1 MNSDSRRLQSQIRPP
16 EPAARPFSGTIAPFD
31 GELLGRAWIDP
42 REPVPAGTFG
52 TWRVTFVCGRVGMD
66 DGAHIRICERQ
77 VCDWERP
84 QFDRPGESGYT
95 TAETDGD
102 AQVEL
107 AWFESLNERPFR
119 RTLQVTIANGSLR
132 PGEKVVVTYGD
143 RSGGGPGRRAQTF
156 REPESEFQVLADPFG
171 AQRYFPVADHPYL
184 GVYGDRACAIELRCG
199 SQFLPGEEIEL
210 HVRLVDQWGNSDDQA
225 ATRVALAAD
234 GPVRGL
240 PAEIELTPA
249 DAGVKVLG
257 GISSPTAGIFR
268 FSARSDG
275 LPDARSNPVHVLED
289 LAQDRRIRWGDMH
302 GQSRES
308 VGTLDAAD
316 YFRFARD
323 DAFVE
328 FVGHQANDFQITNEF
343 LARLGR
349 LTAAL
354 HEPGRFVP
362 FFGWEWSGNTTTGG
376 DRNVH
381 FLADSGPL
389 HRSSHALLREIG
401 DAGSDAC
408 PVSELHDLFSGRSD
422 VLLVPHVGGRYANLD
437 FYDPSLEP
445 VVELH
450 SAHGTFE
457 WLGRDA
463 RERGLKVGYLCGSDV
478 HVGRPGAARPA
489 VKAGEDGLGVTGGL
503 AAVIT
508 DELSREAIFAALRE
522 RRCYGTTGVRM
533 LISATANGQ
542 PIGADVPLEP
552 GRPLSIDGFVDGTA
566 PIQRV
571 DLLRDWDILDSLRPR
586 RSADSTRLR
595 ITWSGA
601 ASRGRRRSVRWSGR
615 ARVAANRIL
624 SAEGVGFDH
633 PAEGIEGSDAGEVW
647 WTSVTEGDMDG
658 VEIEL
663 AESGG
668 RLEFDAGGIRLEVDL
683 DQLGDEVL
691 THSFGQI
698 ERRVQIERVTDDGPE
713 LVDFGWAIDPAEVCE
728 AGYHLRIVQSDCNC
742 AWTSPFYAVKV
753 GS

>member
-1 MNSDSRRLQSQIRPP
+1 MNSDSRRPQPQPAPP
-16 EPAARPFSGTIAPFD
+16 DAAGRPFSGTIAPFD

-42 REPVPAGTFG
+42 RDPVAAGTYG

-95 TAETDGD
+95 TAETDGE

-107 AWFESLNERPFR
+107 AWFETLNERPFR

-132 PGEKVVVTYGD
+132 PGERVVVTYGD

-184 GVYGDRACAIELRCG
+184 GVFGDRASAIELRCG
-199 SQFLPGEEIEL
+199 SQFRPGEPIDL
-210 HVRLVDQWGNSDDQA
+210 HVRLVDKWGNSDEQA
-225 ATRVALAAD
+225 SARVALAAD
-234 GPVRGL
+234 LPVRGL
-240 PAEIELTPA
+240 PAEIEFTRE
-249 DAGVKVLG
+249 DAGAKVVG
-257 GISSPTAGIFR
+257 GIFASATGVLRFRASSG
-268 FSARSDG
+268 D
-275 LPDARSNPVHVLED
+275 LPDARSNPVHVLES
-289 LAQDRRIRWGDMH
+289 LPQGRRVRWGDMH

-323 DAFVE
+323 DAFCE
-328 FVGHQANDFQITNEF
+328 FIGHQANDFQITNKF
-343 LARLGR
+343 LARLGQ

-354 HEPGRFVP
+354 HRPGRFVP

-389 HRSSHALLREIG
+389 HRSSHALLREVG

-408 PVSELHDLFSGRSD
+408 PVSELHELLSGRSD

-437 FYDPSLEP
+437 FHDPSLEP

-489 VKAGEDGLGVTGGL
+489 VKSGEDGLGVTGGL

-522 RRCYGTTGVRM
+522 RRCYGTTGVRI
-533 LISATANGQ
+533 LISANANGQ
-542 PIGADVPLEP
+542 PIGADVPLGP
-552 GRPLSIDGFVDGTA
+552 GAALSIAGFVDGTA

-571 DLLRDWDILDSLRPR
+571 DLLRDWELLESLRPR

-601 ASRGRRRSVRWSGR
+601 ASRGRRRSVPWSGG

-633 PAEGIEGSDAGEVW
+633 PAEGIDRSDAEQVR

-658 VEIEL
+658 VELSL
-663 AESGG
+663 AGPGG
-668 RLEFDAGGIRLEVDL
+668 RLEFDAGGVEFELDL
-683 DQLGDEVL
+683 DRLGDEVY
-691 THSFGQI
+691 THAAGEI
-698 ERRVQIERVTDDGPE
+698 ERRVQVERVTPGGPE
-713 LVDFGWAIDPAEVCE
+713 LVEFDWQVEPAEVRE

-742 AWTSPFYAVKV
+742 AWTSPFYVTGV
-753 GS
+753 GG

>member
-1 MNSDSRRLQSQIRPP
+1 MDSDSRRPQAQRPP
-16 EPAARPFSGTIAPFD
+16 PEAAPRPFSGTIAPFD
-31 GELLGRAWIDP
+31 GELLGHAFIDP
-42 REPVPAGTFG
+42 DGPVAAGTFG

-66 DGAHIRICERQ
+66 DGGHIRICERQ

-84 QFDRPGESGYT
+84 QFDRPSCSGYT
-95 TAETDGD
+95 TATTDGE
-102 AQVEL
+102 AEVEL
-107 AWFESLNERPFR
+107 AWFETLNERPFR
-119 RTLQVTIANGSLR
+119 RTLQITIANGSLR
-132 PGEKVVVTYGD
+132 PGERVVVTYGD

-184 GVYGDRACAIELRCG
+184 GVFGDRASAIELRCG
-199 SQFLPGEEIEL
+199 SQFLPGERIDL
-210 HVRLVDQWGNSDDQA
+210 HVRLVDKWGNSDEQA
-225 ATRVALAAD
+225 TKRVALSAD

-240 PAEIELTPA
+240 PAEIEFTPA
-249 DAGVKVLG
+249 DAGAKVVG
-257 GISSPTAGIFR
+257 GISAPATGIFR
-268 FSARSDG
+268 FGASAEG
-275 LPDARSNPVHVLED
+275 LPGARSNAVHVLESLPD
-289 LAQDRRIRWGDMH
+289 GRRVRWGDMH

-328 FVGHQANDFQITNEF
+328 FVGHQANDFQITNRF
-343 LARLGR
+343 LARLGE

-389 HRSSHALLREIG
+389 HRSSHALLREVG

-408 PVSELHDLFSGRSD
+408 PVSELHELFSGRSD

-437 FYDPSLEP
+437 FHDPSLEP

-508 DELSREAIFAALRE
+508 DELSREAIFAALRA
-522 RRCYGTTGVRM
+522 RRCYGTTGARILV
-533 LISATANGQ
+533 SASANGH
-542 PIGADVPLEP
+542 PIGADVALAA
-552 GRPLSIDGFVDGTA
+552 GGPLSVAGFVDGTA
-566 PIQRV
+566 PIQRI
-571 DLLRDWDILDSLRPR
+571 DLLRDWELVESVRPR
-586 RSADSTRLR
+586 RSADSNRIR

-615 ARVAANRIL
+615 ARVKANRVL
-624 SAEGVGFDH
+624 SAAGVGFDH
-633 PAEGIEGSDAGEVW
+633 PAEGIEGSDDGQVW

-658 VEIEL
+658 VELEL
-663 AESGG
+663 AGPGG
-668 RLEFDAGGIRLEVDL
+668 RLEFEAGDVELEVDL
-683 DQLGDEVL
+683 ERLGDEVV
-691 THSFGQI
+691 THSAGEI
-698 ERRVQIERVTDDGPE
+698 ERRVRIERVTAAGPE
-713 LVDFGWAIDPAEVCE
+713 LVEFDFAVDPAEVRD

-742 AWTSPFYAVKV
+742 AWTSPFYVTGA

>member
-1 MNSDSRRLQSQIRPP
+1 MDSDSRRPQSKIRPP
-16 EPAARPFSGTIAPFD
+16 EAAARPFSGTIAPFD

-42 REPVPAGTFG
+42 REPVAAGTFG

-84 QFDRPGESGYT
+84 QFDRPGDSGYT
-95 TAETDGD
+95 TAETDGE

-107 AWFESLNERPFR
+107 AWFETLNERPFR

-132 PGEKVVVTYGD
+132 PGERVVVTYGD

-184 GVYGDRACAIELRCG
+184 GVFGDRACAIELRCG
-199 SQFLPGEEIEL
+199 SQFLPGEEFGL
-210 HVRLVDQWGNSDDQA
+210 HVRLADKWGNTDEQA
-225 ATRVALAAD
+225 GARVALAAD
-234 GPVRGL
+234 GRVRGL
-240 PAEIELTPA
+240 PAEIEITPA
-249 DAGVKVLG
+249 DAGVKIVG
-257 GISSPTAGIFR
+257 GISAPATGVFR
-268 FSARSDG
+268 FKASSDD
-275 LPDARSNPVHVLED
+275 LPEARSNPVHVLAN
-289 LAQDRRIRWGDMH
+289 LPQGRRVRWGDMH

-343 LARLGR
+343 LAHLGQ

-354 HEPGRFVP
+354 HQPGRFVP

-389 HRSSHALLREIG
+389 HRSSHALLRDVG
-401 DAGSDAC
+401 DAASDAC
-408 PVSELHDLFSGRSD
+408 PVSELHELLSGRGD

-437 FYDPSLEP
+437 FHDPWLEP

-463 RERGLKVGYLCGSDV
+463 RERGLKVGYFCGSDV

-503 AAVIT
+503 AAVIA

-522 RRCYGTTGVRM
+522 RRCYGTTGVRI
-533 LISATANGQ
+533 LVSATANGH
-542 PIGADVPLEP
+542 PIGADVPLAP
-552 GRPLSIDGFVDGTA
+552 GRPLSIAGFVDGTA

-571 DLLRDWDILDSLRPR
+571 DLLRDWDILESLRPR
-586 RSADSTRLR
+586 RSLDSTRLR

-624 SAEGVGFDH
+624 SAAGVGFDH
-633 PAEGIEGSDAGEVW
+633 PAEGIEGSDAGEVS

-663 AESGG
+663 AELGG
-668 RLEFDAGGIRLEVDL
+668 RLEFDAGGIQLEVDL

-691 THSFGQI
+691 THSFGEI
-698 ERRVQIERVTDDGPE
+698 ERRVQFERVSDGGPE
-713 LVDFGWAIDPAEVCE
+713 LVDFNWTIDPAEVCD

-742 AWTSPFYAVKV
+742 AWTSPFYAAKV
-753 GS
+753 GG

>member
-1 MNSDSRRLQSQIRPP
+1 MDSDSRRPQTLLRPSETAP
-16 EPAARPFSGTIAPFD
+16 RPFSGTIAPFD
-31 GELLGRAWIDP
+31 GELLGQAWIDP
-42 REPVPAGTFG
+42 CDPVAAGTFG

-107 AWFESLNERPFR
+107 AWFETLNERPFR

-132 PGEKVVVTYGD
+132 PGERVVVTYGD

-171 AQRYFPVADHPYL
+171 AQRYFPVPDHPYL
-184 GVYGDRACAIELRCG
+184 GVFGDRACEIELRCG
-199 SQFLPGEEIEL
+199 SQFQPDEAIGL
-210 HVRLVDQWGNSDDQA
+210 HVRLVDKWGNSDEGA
-225 ATRVALAAD
+225 RARIALSAD

-240 PAEIELTPA
+240 PANIEFAPD
-249 DAGVKVLG
+249 DAGVKVVR
-257 GISSPTAGIFR
+257 GISIPAAGVLR
-268 FSARSDG
+268 FHASSAD
-275 LPDARSNPVHVLED
+275 LPAARSNPVHV
-289 LAQDRRIRWGDMH
+289 QDELPQGRRVRWGDMH

-343 LARLGR
+343 LARLGQ

-354 HEPGRFVP
+354 HQPGRFVP

-389 HRSSHALLREIG
+389 HRSSHALLREVG
-401 DAGSDAC
+401 DADRDAC
-408 PVSELHDLFSGRSD
+408 PVSELHALLSGRSD

-437 FYDPSLEP
+437 FHDPSLEP

-463 RERGLKVGYLCGSDV
+463 RARGLKVGYLCGSDV

-503 AAVIT
+503 AAVMA
-508 DELSREAIFAALRE
+508 DELSREAIFDALRE
-522 RRCYGTTGVRM
+522 RRCYGTTGVRI
-533 LISATANGQ
+533 LISAHANGL
-542 PIGADVPLEP
+542 PIGADVPLAP
-552 GRPLSIDGFVDGTA
+552 GRSLEIAGFVDGTA
-566 PIQRV
+566 PIQRI
-571 DLLRDWDILDSLRPR
+571 DLLRDWEPLESLRPR
-586 RSADSTRLR
+586 SSPNSPRLR

-601 ASRGRRRSVRWSGR
+601 ASRGRRRSVRWSGS

-633 PAEGIEGSDAGEVW
+633 PAEGIDGSNASQVR

-658 VEIEL
+658 VELEL
-663 AESGG
+663 SGPGG
-668 RLEFDAGGIRLEVDL
+668 RLDFCAGGVEFELDL
-683 DQLGDEVL
+683 DRLGDEVY
-691 THSFGQI
+691 TYEAGEI
-698 ERRVQIERVTDDGPE
+698 ERRVQIERVSGGGPE
-713 LVDFGWAIDPAEVCE
+713 LVEFDWSIDPAEICD

-742 AWTSPFYAVKV
+742 AWTSPFYVDTL
-753 GS
+753 GG

>member
-1 MNSDSRRLQSQIRPP
+1 MNSDSRRPPPQLRPAD
-16 EPAARPFSGTIAPFD
+16 AAPRPFSGIIAPFD
-31 GELLGRAWIDP
+31 SKLLGHAWIDP
-42 REPVPAGTFG
+42 REPVAAGKFG
-52 TWRVTFVCGRVGMD
+52 TWRVTFVCGKAGMD

-84 QFDRPGESGYT
+84 QFDRPADSGYT
-95 TAETDGD
+95 TAETDGE
-102 AQVEL
+102 AEVEL
-107 AWFESLNERPFR
+107 AWFETLNERPFR

-132 PGEKVVVTYGD
+132 PGERVVVTYGD

-156 REPESEFQVLADPFG
+156 REPQSEFQVLADPFG

-184 GVYGDRACAIELRCG
+184 GVFGDLACAIELRCG
-199 SQFLPGEEIEL
+199 SQFLRGEAIAL
-210 HVRLVDQWGNSDDQA
+210 HVRLVDKWGNSDEQA
-225 ATRVALAAD
+225 SARVELAAD
-234 GPVRGL
+234 SPVRGL
-240 PAEIELTPA
+240 PAEIEFTPA
-249 DAGVKVLG
+249 DAGAKVVS
-257 GISSPTAGIFR
+257 GISVPAAGTLRFRASSP
-268 FSARSDG
+268 G
-275 LPDARSNPVHVLED
+275 LAPARSNPVHVLES
-289 LAQDRRIRWGDMH
+289 LPRGRRVRWGDMH

-343 LARLGR
+343 LARLGQ

-354 HEPGRFVP
+354 HQPGRFVP

-389 HRSSHALLREIG
+389 HRSSHALLREVD
-401 DAGSDAC
+401 DAADDAC
-408 PVSELHDLFSGRSD
+408 PVSELHELLAGRRD

-437 FYDPSLEP
+437 FHDPSLEP

-463 RERGLKVGYLCGSDV
+463 RARGLKVGYLCGSDV

-503 AAVIT
+503 AAVVT
-508 DELSREAIFAALRE
+508 DELSREAIFEALRQ
-522 RRCYGTTGVRM
+522 RRCYGTTGVRI
-533 LISATANGQ
+533 LVSANANSH
-542 PIGADVPLEP
+542 PIGADVPLAP
-552 GRPLSIDGFVDGTA
+552 GVPLSIAGFVDGTA
-566 PIQRV
+566 PIQRI
-571 DLLRDWDILDSLRPR
+571 DLLRDWEPLESLRPR
-586 RSADSTRLR
+586 RSADSKRLR

-601 ASRGRRRSVRWSGR
+601 ASRGRRRSVLWSGR

-624 SAEGVGFDH
+624 SVEGVGFDH
-633 PAEGIEGSDAGEVW
+633 PAEGIDCSDGNQVR

-658 VEIEL
+658 VELEL
-663 AESGG
+663 ADTGG
-668 RLEFDAGGIRLEVDL
+668 LFEFDAGGVQFELDL
-683 DQLGDEVL
+683 DRMGDCVH
-691 THSFGQI
+691 THAVGEI
-698 ERRVQIERVTDDGPE
+698 ERRVQIERVTSGGPE
-713 LVDFGWAIDPAEVCE
+713 LVEFDWEIDPADLCDG
-728 AGYHLRIVQSDCNC
+728 GYHLRIVQSDCNC
-742 AWTSPFYAVKV
+742 AWTSPFYVTGV
-753 GS
+753 GD